1 MGKRIIQQARG
12 KGSTTYRAPSFRY
25 AGKPKHPGVSDISG
39 TVVGLIHCQGHTA
52 PLAHVVY
59 DDDSHGLIIATEGLI
74 VGQSINV
81 SSDAENTTGN
91 VLPLG
96 DVPEGALVH
105 NIELVPGDGG
115 KFVRSS
121 GVFAKVVG
129 KQNGKVTVLL
139 PSKKTKIFNGKCRAG
154 IGVVAG
160 GGRTDKPFLK
170 AGTKMHR
177 MRATNKLYPR
187 SSAASMNAVD
197 HPYGNK
203 HSSRKSKAKPVSRN
217 APPGRKV
224 GMIAARKTGRS
235 KK

>member
-12 KGSTTYRAPSFRY
+12 KGSPTYKAPSFRY
-25 AGKPKHPGVSDISG
+25 VGKPKHPGVSDISG
-39 TVVGLIHCQGHTA
+39 IVVGLIHCPGHTA

-59 DDDSHGLIIATEGLI
+59 DDDSHGLILATEGLI
-74 VGQSINV
+74 VGQTVNV
-81 SSDAENTTGN
+81 SSQAESTVGN
-91 VLPLG
+91 VLPLN
-96 DVPEGALVH
+96 DVPDGALIH

-115 KFVRSS
+115 KFVRAS
-121 GVFAKVVG
+121 GVFAKVIG
-129 KQNGKVTVLL
+129 KQEGKVTVLL
-139 PSKKTKIFNGKCRAG
+139 PSKKIKIFNGKCRAG

-160 GGRTDKPFLK
+160 GGRTEKPFLK
-170 AGTKMHR
+170 AGNKMHK

-203 HSSRKSKAKPVSRN
+203 HSSRKSKAKPVSRT

-224 GMIAARKTGRS
+224 GMIAAKRTGR
-235 KK
+235 KKK

>member
-12 KGSTTYRAPSFRY
+12 KGSPTYKAPSFRY
-25 AGKPKHPGVSDISG
+25 VGKPQHPGISDISG
-39 TVVGLIHCQGHTA
+39 VVVGLIHCPGHTA

-59 DDDSHGLIIATEGLI
+59 DDDSHGLMIATEGLV
-74 VGQSINV
+74 VGQPVTV
-81 SSDAENTTGN
+81 SSNAEKTTGN

-96 DVPEGALVH
+96 DVPEGTMVH

-115 KFVRSS
+115 KFVRAS

-129 KQNGKVTVLL
+129 KQDGKVTVLL
-139 PSKKTKIFNGKCRAG
+139 PSKKTKIFNEKCRAG

-160 GGRTDKPFLK
+160 GGRVDKPFLK

>member
-12 KGSTTYRAPSFRY
+12 KGSPTYKAPSFRY
-25 AGKPKHPGVSDISG
+25 VGKPKHPGISDISG
-39 TVVGLIHCQGHTA
+39 VVVGLIHCPGHTA

-74 VGQSINV
+74 VGQSV
-81 SSDAENTTGN
+81 TVASGAENTTGN
-91 VLPLG
+91 VLPLEE
-96 DVPEGALVH
+96 VLEGTLVH

-115 KFVRSS
+115 KFVRAS

-129 KQNGKVTVLL
+129 KQDGKVTVLL
-139 PSKKTKIFNGKCRAG
+139 PSKKTKIFSGKCRAG

-203 HSSRKSKAKPVSRN
+203 HSSRKSKAMPVSRN